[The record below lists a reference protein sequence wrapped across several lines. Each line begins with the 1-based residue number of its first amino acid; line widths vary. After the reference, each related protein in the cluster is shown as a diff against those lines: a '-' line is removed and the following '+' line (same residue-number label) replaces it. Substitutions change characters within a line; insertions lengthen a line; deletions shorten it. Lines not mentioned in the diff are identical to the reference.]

1 VRNTVH
7 PSFAKTTLRKA
18 QITTRSLHIVFHL
31 QAGKRDRLRGLQASP
46 KSLKPPIKPKQIER
60 WTPRGKLQEIR
71 DKRTSVV
78 DLIDLTLHPPSS
90 ASTREAPEHRR
101 RTQRTTRTC
110 TAMEAIPKDEI
121 QSHGSEKTRPNLS
134 EDFKREIS
142 PENPRRSKI
151 HLAEAATPTSAR
163 GRQGVAAQT
172 PSPPTR
178 CKRNGRIEA
187 ASKS

>member
-1 VRNTVH
+1 
-7 PSFAKTTLRKA
+7 
-18 QITTRSLHIVFHL
+18 
-31 QAGKRDRLRGLQASP
+31 
-46 KSLKPPIKPKQIER
+46 
-60 WTPRGKLQEIR
+60 
-71 DKRTSVV
+71 
-78 DLIDLTLHPPSS
+78 
-90 ASTREAPEHRR
+90 
-101 RTQRTTRTC
+101 
-110 TAMEAIPKDEI
+110 MEAIPKDEI

-163 GRQGVAAQT
+163 GRQAVAAQT

-187 ASKS
+187 AGKP